1 MVIGTMNTMSQGPA
15 VSPANSASTK
25 LLGSAAA
32 PVAIVAAATDS
43 GELCITVGF
52 VIRWGVRVRLREDW
66 MRPLS
71 R

>member
-15 VSPANSASTK
+15 VTPANSASTK

-32 PVAIVAAATDS
+32 PVAIVAAATDRRA
-43 GELCITVGF
+43 LHN
-52 VIRWGVRVRLREDW
+52 RWFRDSMGVRVRLREDG